1 MQMCHS
7 LRCRQSSAP
16 KSRDFGVRY
25 ENDIFACVVAEVHF
39 GYSFTCS
46 NSVNII
52 YDEYLDHKAA

>member
-25 ENDIFACVVAEVHF
+25 ENDIVALLPKC
-39 GYSFTCS
+39 T
-46 NSVNII
+46 
-52 YDEYLDHKAA
+52 LDTHSLALTLSI